1 MVKYRYPLYGGD
13 IMKKLSIFV
22 SILFLIACG
31 QTFNEQHVTFLEDEG
46 WHIKEFVSEE
56 IMPLDVPEEM
66 LANYEAS
73 GITFIRAYQ
82 GQEVTQ
88 FIYNLKE
95 KDTDGDSLKAVLYEI
110 DGEVIGGH
118 GVMSNW
124 IPGLFDL
131 TDQER
136 LISDNMIKQ

>member
-1 MVKYRYPLYGGD
+1 
-13 IMKKLSIFV
+13 MKKLSIFV
-22 SILFLIACG
+22 LILFLAACV
-31 QTFNEQHVTFLEDEG
+31 QTLNEQHVTFLEDEG
-46 WHIKEFVSEE
+46 WNVKEFVSEE

-82 GQEVTQ
+82 GPEATQ
-88 FIYNLKE
+88 FVYNLKE
-95 KDTDGDSLKAVLYEI
+95 KDTDGDSLKAVLYEV
-110 DGEVIGGH
+110 DGEVIGGY

-124 IPGLFDL
+124 IPGLFNL

-136 LISDNMIKQ
+136 LLSEKMIKQ

>member
-1 MVKYRYPLYGGD
+1 
-13 IMKKLSIFV
+13 MKKLSIFV
-22 SILFLIACG
+22 LILFLAACG

-46 WHIKEFVSEE
+46 WNVKEFVSEE

-82 GQEVTQ
+82 GQEATQ
-88 FIYNLKE
+88 FVYNLKE
-95 KDTDGDSLKAVLYEI
+95 KDTDGDSLKAVLYEV
-110 DGEVIGGH
+110 DGEVIGGY

-131 TDQER
+131 ADQER
-136 LISDNMIKQ
+136 LLSEKMIKQ